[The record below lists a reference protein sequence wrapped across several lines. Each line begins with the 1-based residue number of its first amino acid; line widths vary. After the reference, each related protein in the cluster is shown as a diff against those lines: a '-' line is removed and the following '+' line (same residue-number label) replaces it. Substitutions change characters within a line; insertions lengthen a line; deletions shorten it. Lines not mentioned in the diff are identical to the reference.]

1 MRPVQP
7 CLFAD
12 PQPLVERLGR
22 DFFRQLPEAPGV
34 YLMRDGS
41 DAVLYVGKAKNLRKR
56 LGSYRVANPDR
67 MRRRLL
73 RLLHRVQRIECEKCS
88 DETSALARES
98 ELLLS
103 LRPRFN
109 RAGVWPPPRQ
119 YLAWRT
125 TADALQI
132 ALAETPSDGW
142 QTHGP
147 LRGGAV
153 PMRTSLVRI
162 LWCVLQPQRGIAG
175 MPAGWFHGR
184 LPETAVIRPPCEFG
198 KAFQEAAAHLKHLT
212 AGASDGFL
220 EWAATAVSSQ
230 AHQCQRTVLDEDFER
245 VITFFQAHTR
255 AAGQS
260 SASAVSGLAA
270 IV

>member
-67 MRRRLL
+67 MRGRLL
-73 RLLHRVQRIECEKCS
+73 RLLHRVQRIDCEKCS
-88 DETSALARES
+88 DETAALARES

-125 TADALQI
+125 TADASFAKLLNAELCDI
-132 ALAETPSDGW
+132 AT
-142 QTHGP
+142 
-147 LRGGAV
+147 
-153 PMRTSLVRI
+153 
-162 LWCVLQPQRGIAG
+162 
-175 MPAGWFHGR
+175 
-184 LPETAVIRPPCEFG
+184 
-198 KAFQEAAAHLKHLT
+198 KH
-212 AGASDGFL
+212 D
-220 EWAATAVSSQ
+220 
-230 AHQCQRTVLDEDFER
+230 
-245 VITFFQAHTR
+245 
-255 AAGQS
+255 
-260 SASAVSGLAA
+260 ASAQGDDGAPRPVPELR
-270 IV
+270 IVPRI

>member
-1 MRPVQP
+1 MMFSCPMRAAQP
-7 CLFAD
+7 RLFAD

-73 RLLHRVQRIECEKCS
+73 RLLYRVQRIECEKCS

-109 RAGVWPPPRQ
+109 RAGVWPAPRR
-119 YLAWRT
+119 YLVWRT
-125 TADALQI
+125 TTDALEI
-132 ALAETPSDGW
+132 SLVETPRDGW
-142 QTHGP
+142 LTHGP

-153 PMRTSLVRI
+153 SMRTSLVRTI
-162 LWCVLQPQRGIAG
+162 WCVMQPQRGMAG

-184 LPETAVIRPPCEFG
+184 LPETIRIQPTCDSRTVLHEASARLKELTSG
-198 KAFQEAAAHLKHLT
+198 KH
-212 AGASDGFL
+212 DGFL
-220 EWAATAVSSQ
+220 EWVRNTNSLEAYS
-230 AHQCQRTVLDEDFER
+230 CLRTVLEEDIER
-245 VITFFQAHTR
+245 VVNFF
-255 AAGQS
+255 S
-260 SASAVSGLAA
+260 P
-270 IV
+270 